1 MRFSEFN
8 EGWKDMW
15 SGSPE
20 EKKQDQRD
28 KDAYL
33 AMRLD
38 KETAKFEKQGL
49 SPEDAR
55 KYAYRKVHGS
65 PKTEA
70 EIKVTKV
77 MGNKIEAGDGVEI
90 DLDKVDVETDPK
102 TKTVAIK
109 PKGTAANKQDPR
121 SMIKPGGTISIGV

>member
-20 EKKQDQRD
+20 EKKRDQRD

-38 KETAKFEKQGL
+38 KETTKFEKQGL

-55 KYAYRKVHGS
+55 KYAYRKVYGA
-65 PKTEA
+65 PKNEETELK
-70 EIKVTKV
+70 ITKVQGNKVT
-77 MGNKIEAGDGVEI
+77 AGDGVEI
-90 DLDKVDVETDPK
+90 DLDQVDLDVDPASK
-102 TKTVAIK
+102 KLSIK
-109 PKGTAANKQDPR
+109 PKGTGPETRDPKT
-121 SMIKPGGTISIGV
+121 MIKPGGTISLG

>member
-20 EKKQDQRD
+20 EKKRDQRD

-38 KETAKFEKQGL
+38 KETTKFEKQ
-49 SPEDAR
+49 D
-55 KYAYRKVHGS
+55 
-65 PKTEA
+65 
-70 EIKVTKV
+70 
-77 MGNKIEAGDGVEI
+77 
-90 DLDKVDVETDPK
+90 
-102 TKTVAIK
+102 
-109 PKGTAANKQDPR
+109 
-121 SMIKPGGTISIGV
+121 